1 MGAGLNL
8 PETRYVRNGD
18 VHIAYQIVGDGPI
31 DLVFAS
37 EWWFHLD
44 AQWED
49 PHLSR
54 FLRRL
59 SSFSRLVLFDRR
71 GFGLSDPLPSS
82 RAPTLEETM
91 TDMVTVMDAAHVDR
105 ASVLA
110 AGDGTPVSV
119 LTAAT
124 HPDRVNALAIL
135 NGFAR
140 QAFAPDYPQGMS
152 QRTQDAIFREI
163 RERWGV
169 VHPVPFIAPSI
180 SDDRDFQE
188 FFARAARQS
197 ISRGAALS
205 LTTLNFQMD
214 VRDVLPTLSVP
225 TIVFHREGDR
235 YITAGHGRYLADRIP
250 NSRYVELAGE
260 DHLWWAGETERLLSE
275 VEEFFTGAPTTGEA
289 NRVLATVLFTDI
301 VDSTATASAVGDRR
315 WGEILDS
322 HDHYV
327 RRQLDRYGGREIQT
341 TGDGFLALFDAP
353 GRAVRCAEAIVAGG
367 RSLGLGLRAGLHTGE
382 VERRG
387 DDVGGIGV
395 HIGQRVSASAG
406 GGQVLVS
413 STVKDLV
420 VGSGLGFS
428 DQGLHDLK
436 GVPDRWR
443 LFLLEG

>member
-1 MGAGLNL
+1 MGADRDL
-8 PETRYVRNGD
+8 PETLYVRNGD
-18 VHIAYQIVGDGPI
+18 VHVAYQILGDGPI

-44 AQWED
+44 VQWED

-71 GFGLSDPLPSS
+71 GFGLSDSLPSS

-91 TDMVTVMDAAHVDR
+91 ADMVTVMDAAHIDQ
-105 ASVLA
+105 ACVLA
-110 AGDGTPVSV
+110 VGDGAPVSV
-119 LTAAT
+119 LLAAT

-140 QAFAPDYPQGMS
+140 LSFAPDYPQGMS
-152 QRTQDAIFREI
+152 KRAQDAVFREI

-169 VHPVPFIAPSI
+169 PHPVPFIAPSI
-180 SDDRDFQE
+180 TAGRDFQE

-197 ISRGAALS
+197 ISRGAAIS

-214 VRDVLPTLSVP
+214 VRNILPSVSVP
-225 TIVFHREGDR
+225 TLVFHREGDR
-235 YITAGHGRYLADRIP
+235 YVVAANGRYLADHIP
-250 NSRYVELAGE
+250 SARYVELAGE
-260 DHLWWAGETERLLSE
+260 DHLWWLGETEPFLKE
-275 VEEFFTGAPTTGEA
+275 VEQFFTGELTAAEA

-301 VDSTATASAVGDRR
+301 VESTPTAAKIGDRR
-315 WGEILDS
+315 WLEILDS
-322 HDHYV
+322 HNHYV

-341 TGDGFLALFDAP
+341 TGDGFVALFEAP

-367 RSLGLGLRAGLHTGE
+367 PSLGLALRAGLHTGE

-395 HIGQRVSASAG
+395 HIGQRVSAAAG
-406 GGQVLVS
+406 GGEVFVS

-420 VGSGLGFS
+420 VGSGIEFS
-428 DQGLHDLK
+428 DRGLHDLK
-436 GVPDRWR
+436 GVPGQWH
-443 LFLLEG
+443 LFKVGA